1 LTALRCTRRLLD
13 RMRATPVETVPA
25 ATNALGHWY
34 ATLVTHRRVNLVH
47 AISERSL
54 LSIVLPAAPFNSL
67 TERFPFALAELLRAL
82 GAPQERIAAEIAA
95 TVPMSVAATANRKV
109 LGCLNQYA
117 FELECFR
124 EDEPDASILDCE
136 LWLAENI
143 SSAIKYRHPSA
154 LALELL
160 LGGKAQ

>member
-1 LTALRCTRRLLD
+1 
-13 RMRATPVETVPA
+13 MRATPVETVPA

-54 LSIVLPAAPFNSL
+54 LSVVLPASPFNSL

-82 GAPQERIAAEIAA
+82 GAPDEQVSAEIAA

-109 LGCLNQYA
+109 LGCLNQYV

-124 EDEPDASILDCE
+124 EEEPDANILDCE
-136 LWLAENI
+136 LWLAENT

-160 LGGKAQ
+160 LVGNAQ